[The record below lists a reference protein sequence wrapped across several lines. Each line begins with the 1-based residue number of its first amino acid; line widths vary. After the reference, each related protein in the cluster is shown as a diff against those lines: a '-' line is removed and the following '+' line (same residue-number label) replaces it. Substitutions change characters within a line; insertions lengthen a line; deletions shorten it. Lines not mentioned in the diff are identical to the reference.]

1 LEQQLPRPGPHR
13 SRAPLRR
20 RGPNGHRARGA
31 GARDRAQR
39 RPEDALRGEAAAD
52 RRQLPEFD
60 RSTGISPA
68 VFSLLRAFTAAL
80 ALELSP
86 VRLNLIE
93 AAFVDTALAASFFNG
108 DEAALEA
115 AESTPTATWIRLP
128 SPMCPW
134 WGHDT

>member
-1 LEQQLPRPGPHR
+1 MLSSYEADSCRD
-13 SRAPLRR
+13 AF
-20 RGPNGHRARGA
+20 RG
-31 GARDRAQR
+31 D
-39 RPEDALRGEAAAD
+39 AAAD

-86 VRLNLIE
+86 VRVNLIE
-93 AAFVDTALAASFFNG
+93 TGFVDTALAASFFNG

-115 AESTPTATWIRLP
+115 ARVKRPRRPAHQSVVANVVPGRATTLEYGSRL
-128 SPMCPW
+128 SLRGCRSR
-134 WGHDT
+134 